1 LVTRAYSVGSIR
13 SRLIVVYTKFRERE
27 LRKETEM
34 ADVQVT
40 CITKP
45 HPLSPHEHISHV
57 GNPQAGWE
65 WTREQVIA
73 SIEAGTDT
81 FYVLDKKTGKRA
93 DVGVVRPAGRAPY
106 LRTYADGY
114 WNDNLLALDQCPLV
128 GRR

>member
-1 LVTRAYSVGSIR
+1 LSELALQAVAAGIPPTGVQ
-13 SRLIVVYTKFRERE
+13 TQERK

-45 HPLSPHEHISHV
+45 HPLSPHEHITHL

-65 WTREQVIA
+65 WTREQVVA
-73 SIEAGTDT
+73 SIDAGTNS

-93 DVGVVRPAGRAPY
+93 DVGVVRPSGRAPY
-106 LRTYADGY
+106 LRTHADGY

>member
-1 LVTRAYSVGSIR
+1 MTRAYSVGSIR